1 MTGTA
6 DSSAHGLPNKANPVQ
21 VLPMNL
27 PTTMTAIVADAPGGP
42 DVLRATTVPVPTPQ
56 PGEVLIR
63 VAAAGVNYPDIAQR
77 RGAYP
82 APEGHSPLLGLEV
95 SGTVVVP
102 AGEWRVGDA
111 VVALTN
117 GGGYAEYV
125 AVPASQV
132 LPAPGGWPLTDAA
145 ALPECWFTIAQTL
158 VMRAGL
164 ATGMSVLVTGAA
176 GGLGGAAIQIALL
189 LGAKPIAIVGSAE
202 KADYVRTLGAT
213 AVIRHDTED
222 IVTRTRDLT
231 AGKGADLLLD
241 MLGGDATAS
250 HLEAAARGGH
260 IVMVATLADQVSP
273 LPLNKV
279 VARQLTI
286 SGSTLRHQSTATKA
300 AIAAHL
306 RQRLWAALGDP
317 ALPRPRIRHFPL
329 AEAAAA
335 HRAMEDRANY
345 GKIVLVPG

>member
-1 MTGTA
+1 MT
-6 DSSAHGLPNKANPVQ
+6 LPS
-21 VLPMNL
+21 
-27 PTTMTAIVADAPGGP
+27 TMTAIVADAPGGP
-42 DVLRATTVPVPTPQ
+42 EVLHTATVAVPNPQ

-95 SGTVVVP
+95 AGTIAVP
-102 AGEWRVGDA
+102 AGEWREGDQ

-117 GGGYAEYV
+117 GGAYAQYV
-125 AVPASQV
+125 AVPAGQV
-132 LPAPGGWPLTDAA
+132 LPAPAGWPLADAA
-145 ALPECWFTIAQTL
+145 ALPECWFTITQTL
-158 VMRAGL
+158 VMRTGL
-164 ATGMSVLVTGAA
+164 RSGMSVLITGAA

-189 LGAKPIAIVGSAE
+189 LGAAPIALVGSAE
-202 KADYVRTLGAT
+202 KADYARSLGAT
-213 AVIRHDTED
+213 AIIRQDLED
-222 IVTRTRDLT
+222 VVARTRELT
-231 AGKGADLLLD
+231 DGRGADRILD
-241 MLGGDATAS
+241 MLGGDATAR
-250 HLEAAARGGH
+250 HIDAAARGAH
-260 IVMVATLADQVSP
+260 IVMVATLADQASQ

-306 RQRLWAALGDP
+306 RQHLWPALGDP
-317 ALPRPRIRHFPL
+317 ALPRPRIRQFTL
-329 AEAAAA
+329 AESAAA
-335 HRAMEDRANY
+335 HRAMEDRTNF